1 MTFQHP
7 NFIRSYF
14 HGTKVNLS
22 IGDLVVPGNSANYG
36 DRKAKFVYA
45 SSNLNVAIWA
55 AELAV
60 GDVPGRIYVVEPLG
74 PVENDPNLTDKK
86 FPGNPTNSFRAREGF
101 KVVAEVKNWQ
111 GHPPEEIRAAR
122 DKVDLA
128 LRNGAPVF
136 LSGLNRTHGHLICAV
151 SAKTVQKLVD

>member
-7 NFIRSYF
+7 NFIQSYF

-22 IGDLVVPGNSANYG
+22 IGDLVVPGNNANYG
-36 DRKAKFVYA
+36 ERKAKFVYA
-45 SSNLNVAIWA
+45 SSNLNVAIWG

-60 GDVPGRIYVVEPLG
+60 GGGPERIYVVEPLG
-74 PVENDPNLTDKK
+74 PIENDPNLTDKK
-86 FPGNPTNSFRAREGF
+86 FPGNPTNSVRAREGF

-111 GHPPEEIRAAR
+111 GHPPEEIRSAR

-128 LRNGAPVF
+128 LKNGAPV
-136 LSGLNRTHGHLICAV
+136 IE
-151 SAKTVQKLVD
+151 D